1 MTGSIRCNKCGVAM
15 NERTGACPKCGRAQC
30 HINIYWKG
38 ESYRLFQDVRGI
50 VFSYMSALDQLLAMS
65 RDIRERRF
73 NPVDWQQGKI
83 KERRLDMMLEKWL
96 AQKKEEVESTELS
109 YSTYH
114 SYRSYNDSHIVPS
127 LGKFDVREIRF
138 SDLEE
143 FKDKLPKTLKLKTKR
158 NILNALH
165 AAMRWMWQKGF
176 INEMPPFPVIKGND
190 ATPRIALDIESQY
203 EALNKI
209 PEDHRD
215 VYEFEFETGL
225 RPGEACALKI
235 KDLDQ
240 AAGTVRIQRTFT
252 MSRLRESDKEGHKKS
267 IPLSPRAIE
276 IVKKR
281 LQGRFPEDW
290 IFINPVTGSH
300 YTVNRL
306 SEYWKRY
313 TGLLCTHYEGSRH
326 SFCTQISEVADSA
339 AAQDLMRHADRR
351 STEKYIHARTE
362 YLRDVLMKRGNVV
375 EMRKKKN

>member
-15 NERTGACPKCGRAQC
+15 NDKSGACPKCGRAQC

-38 ESYRLFQDVRGI
+38 KTYRYFQDIRDI
-50 VFSYMSALDQLLAMS
+50 VFSHMSALDQLLAMN
-65 RDIRERRF
+65 RDIRERKF

-83 KERRLDMMLEKWL
+83 KERHLDMMLEKWL
-96 AQKKEEVESTELS
+96 SQKKEEVNNTELS

-114 SYRSYNDSHIVPS
+114 SYKSYIDIHIVPF

-138 SDLEE
+138 NDLEE

-190 ATPRIALDIESQY
+190 ATPRIALEIENQY

-209 PEDHRD
+209 PPMHRD
-215 VYEFEFETGL
+215 LYEFEFETGL
-225 RPGEACALKI
+225 RPGETCALKI
-235 KDLDQ
+235 KDIDLD
-240 AAGTVRIQRTFT
+240 AMTVRVQRTFT
-252 MSRLRESDKEGHKKS
+252 MNRLRESDKEGHRKA
-267 IPLSPRAIE
+267 IPLSIRAFE
-276 IVKKR
+276 IIKNR
-281 LQGRFPEDW
+281 IQGRFPEDW
-290 IFINPVTGSH
+290 IFINPVTGRY
-300 YTVNRL
+300 YTVDRL
-306 SEYWKRY
+306 SQYWKKY
-313 TGLLCTHYEGSRH
+313 TGLMCTHYEGSRH

-351 STEKYIHARTE
+351 STDKYIHARTE
-362 YLRDVLMKRGNVV
+362 YLRDVLMKRGDVV
-375 EMRKKKN
+375 EMRKKKG